1 MIAQLCSL
9 AGQSR
14 QNFNILVFQD
24 GDNGTIESVVES
36 FPKLYP
42 EVKIEFKY
50 ISNRDD
56 DYRHSLR
63 EIALQDTKASFLLLT
78 NDDNYHVP
86 KFLREL
92 MPPLESRDYRV
103 SYSNLMHSQF
113 GYQPFE
119 T

>member
-1 MIAQLCSL
+1 L